1 MGFAVCRSWPK
12 LAVVRMAPR
21 TIIVGDVHGCIAELE
36 RLFETLGATRDD
48 RVVMVGDLVAK
59 GPESVAVMRLLRQMR
74 AESVMG
80 NHDASLLRHHRARRD
95 GESWDASDAVKK
107 IARKM
112 NDEDWAWLEALPYTI
127 DLPAQGS
134 VVVHAGLVPGVAI
147 DRQKP
152 DDMLTMR
159 SIRADGTASK
169 RLDEGRPWASLW
181 VGPPHVYFGH
191 DAVTGLQCHDHATG
205 LDTGCVYGGKLTA
218 CVLPAREIVAV
229 KAKRVYAEPGKAI
242 AARHADESKKR

>member
-1 MGFAVCRSWPK
+1 
-12 LAVVRMAPR
+12 MAPR
-21 TIIVGDVHGCIAELE
+21 TIIVGDVHGCLAELE
-36 RLFETLGATRDD
+36 RLFGLVGVTRDD

-59 GPESVAVMRLLRQMR
+59 GPESLGVLRLLRELG

-80 NHDASLLRHHRARRD
+80 NHDANLLRHRRARQN
-95 GESWDASDAVKK
+95 GESRPDTSDAIKK
-107 IARKM
+107 IARKL
-112 NDEDWAWLEALPYTI
+112 DDDDWAWLEALPYTI
-127 DLPAQGS
+127 DLPAHGAL
-134 VVVHAGLVPGVAI
+134 VVHAGLVPGVSI
-147 DRQKP
+147 DRQRP

-169 RLDEGRPWASLW
+169 RLDEGTPWARLW

-205 LDTGCVYGGKLTA
+205 LDTGCVYGGRLTA
-218 CVLPAREIVAV
+218 CVLPDRELVSV

-242 AARHADESKKR
+242 AARNAGDERAAKKR